1 MKREPFIG
9 ALYPFYRKA
18 GTCFGVIGLVPGVH
32 PIILLIFAVL
42 IEPEEVSSGFVEV
55 TE

>member
-9 ALYPFYRKA
+9 ALYPFYKNA
-18 GTCFGVIGLVPGVH
+18 GICFDVIGLIPGVV
-32 PIILLIFAVL
+32 PIMLLIFPAL
-42 IEPEEVSSGFVEV
+42 MEPEEVSSGFVEV